1 MTGRENS
8 CNVMMSAENTCS
20 ELWEWYVFG
29 DEETLKFYQGCVRI
43 KESMLINLMGAAS
56 HRTQQTSNRVTV
68 EQTEITQQEFGG
80 IKHVNVIGTP
90 LEEYNLWS
98 IGN

>member
-1 MTGRENS
+1 
-8 CNVMMSAENTCS
+8 MSAEKTCS
-20 ELWEWYVFG
+20 ELWEW
-29 DEETLKFYQGCVRI
+29 
-43 KESMLINLMGAAS
+43 
-56 HRTQQTSNRVTV
+56 TQQTSNRVTV
-68 EQTEITQQEFGG
+68 EQTEITQQDFGG